1 LEFQISNRFN
11 FLNCQKAL
19 FCVSRVAVSVV
30 DRKRKNEK
38 MKIVRYFCT
47 FLFSVPFL
55 VLLLANILSYLSI
68 DVEILWKNAL
78 FSFIGDEGT
87 DSRSNQLILWSMNLP
102 NQLRSIFEPEVCK
115 TYLDTDK
122 FQGVPV
128 YLLFDEPYLDV
139 QQEMYDIAKRSI
151 HSFHDLLLFPPSFWK
166 PNGKRSY
173 KPDSRLIDYY
183 QYSTNLSSSLEIS
196 VDQSNKSDDQENTE
210 DTTHFQWNFI
220 EFKNDSIIQV
230 AQIYDREN
238 IVNTTSRIIAE
249 DKPVAADPMIA
260 DTDNNLDQLEDSSEF
275 TDPKGTKTP
284 PVPSE
289 EHNTDK
295 NNATIAGKDC
305 SSVYRSAMVLESN
318 LTLPVIFH
326 LLSTWRGTDLFFMTK
341 TWNVN
346 TQYATIFCS
355 FLIIFFLFVS

>member
-1 LEFQISNRFN
+1 
-11 FLNCQKAL
+11 
-19 FCVSRVAVSVV
+19 
-30 DRKRKNEK
+30 

-139 QQEMYDIAKRSI
+139 QQEMYDIAKRSV

-166 PNGKRSY
+166 PNGKRAY

-183 QYSTNLSSSLEIS
+183 QFSTNLSSSLEIS
-196 VDQSNKSDDQENTE
+196 VAQSSKSDDQENTE
-210 DTTHFQWNFI
+210 DTTHFQWSFI

-230 AQIYDREN
+230 AQIYDGEN
-238 IVNTTSRIIAE
+238 IVNTTSRNIKE
-249 DKPVAADPMIA
+249 DKTLFRDTTTA
-260 DTDNNLDQLEDSSEF
+260 DTEKDLDLLEDSNEF
-275 TDPKGTKTP
+275 TDPDGTETP
-284 PVPSE
+284 SVSSE
-289 EHNTDK
+289 EHNTEK
-295 NNATIAGKDC
+295 NKTIVGKDC

-318 LTLPVIFH
+318 LSLPVIFH

-346 TQYATIFCS
+346 TLFCAIFAV
-355 FLIIFFLFVS
+355 FLFSFFYWFLRDGMKRDNKIRSQFCLLNGLMDR